1 MSSPEQS
8 TDTARQEQTDVTEA
22 LIRGAAEV
30 MHRCAEKPPLF
41 RGNTDARLNRDQ
53 IYRVI
58 AADPCYV
65 AMLNALPTES
75 TLRSHYLA
83 AGVGNETD
91 PGEVYRR

>member
-8 TDTARQEQTDVTEA
+8 TDTARREQTNETEA

-41 RGNTDARLNRDQ
+41 RGDTEIWLNRDQ
-53 IYRVI
+53 ICRVI
-58 AADPCYV
+58 AGDPSYV
-65 AMLNALPTES
+65 ALLNALPKES
-75 TLRSHYLA
+75 TLRSQYLA
-83 AGVGNETD
+83 AGIGNETD